1 MSLYVIGLIV
11 DDTRAVDKLYLT
23 GFRLVDIP
31 SEEMRDVSILEAK
44 KLYFANDGI
53 VNLSDS
59 QLSGYLEEYNG
70 SADDYI
76 KADNFSFLC
85 FDYGTSQVYTNF
97 DYCIINQDGKH
108 LGEDGIALFLSEDFG
123 LNLGYRA
130 SCNKIMHLYSTSYNE
145 DEYLDL
151 DSELKDLIDLP
162 TTDADWSD
170 SDIYNTYE
178 DLVKY
183 KHIINKEISTFFGVC
198 KVFGLNKKLIVMPKD
213 CSILHI
219 DLNSISNGMNIVF
232 SPCIQ
237 KFYMDQFSLRHNSS
251 GIMELTFCF
260 SSSTDNNIVDSIVNT
275 IKDAFSY
282 CNKSKKINIDLRLSL
297 NYY

>member
-23 GFRLVDIP
+23 GFRLADIP
-31 SEEMRDVSILEAK
+31 SEIIRDVSIYEAK
-44 KLYFANDGI
+44 ELLFADDGI
-53 VNLSDS
+53 VNLDDS
-59 QLSGYLEEYNG
+59 QLSGYLEEYKG
-70 SADDYI
+70 STDDYI
-76 KADNFSFLC
+76 EVGNFKFLC

-123 LNLGYRA
+123 FNLGYRA
-130 SCNKIMHLYSTSYNE
+130 SSNKIMHLYSTSHNE
-145 DEYLDL
+145 DEFLDL

-162 TTDADWSD
+162 TTSADCSD
-170 SDIYNTYE
+170 SDIYNTYD

-183 KHIINKEISTFFGVC
+183 KHTVGAVSTFFGVC
-198 KVFGLNKKLIVMPKD
+198 KVFGLDEKSLVMPKD

-219 DLNSISNGMNIVF
+219 NLGSISNKMSIVF

-260 SSSTDNNIVDSIVNT
+260 SSSTANNIVDSIVNT
-275 IKDAFSY
+275 IKDAVSY
-282 CNKSKKINIDLRLSL
+282 CNRSRKINIDLRLNL
-297 NYY
+297 KYY

>member
-97 DYCIINQDGKH
+97 DYCIINKDGNH

-198 KVFGLNKKLIVMPKD
+198 KVFGLNKKLLVMPKD

>member
-1 MSLYVIGLIV
+1 MSLYAIGLIV
-11 DDTRAVDKLYLT
+11 DDTRAVNKLYLT
-23 GFRLVDIP
+23 GFRLADIP
-31 SEEMRDVSILEAK
+31 SELIRDVSILEAK

-70 SADDYI
+70 SVDDYI

-198 KVFGLNKKLIVMPKD
+198 KVFGLNKKLLVMPKD

>member
-1 MSLYVIGLIV
+1 MSLYAIGLIV

-108 LGEDGIALFLSEDFG
+108 LGEDGIDLFLSEDFG